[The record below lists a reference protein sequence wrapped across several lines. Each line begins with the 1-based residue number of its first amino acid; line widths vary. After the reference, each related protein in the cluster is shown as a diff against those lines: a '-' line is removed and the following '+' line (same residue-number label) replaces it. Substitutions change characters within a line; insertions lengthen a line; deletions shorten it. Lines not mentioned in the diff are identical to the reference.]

1 MKEVQDFVA
10 KLNNEGERS
19 MTEGPYKLP
28 ARWRWVRLGEVCS
41 LNPRRPRIQ
50 RDPGEPTTFV
60 PMTAVDEQTGT
71 IVAAEVRPFEEVK
84 KGYTYFEENDV
95 LFAKITPCMENG
107 KAAIARNLL
116 DGFGFG
122 STEFHVLRPSS
133 FVISEWIWLFVRQE
147 KFREDAKNAF
157 RGGVG
162 QQRVPQE
169 FLEQYLIPLPP
180 LEEQRRI
187 VARIEELMG
196 RVREARRL
204 REEAKQEAERL
215 WQAVLAQTFPHP
227 GLELPEGWRWVRLG
241 EVCQHRTGVWGPEAS
256 DPAQGF
262 PIVRSTEIEGFL
274 IRPQG
279 ASIRVVRTT
288 QVEAYKLESGD
299 ILVSKS
305 SGSPHL
311 VGWPAMFEDPQDG
324 RIYLFS
330 NFMLRLRLDR
340 RSVEPWFLL
349 YYLHSPIARSIY
361 LSAQDTTSGLR
372 NLRVREFLAQP
383 IPLPPLE
390 EQKRIVA
397 HLQEVQEKIKA
408 LKEAQDQTEEKL
420 KRLEQAIL
428 DKAFRGQ
435 L

>member
-10 KLNNEGERS
+10 KLDNEGERS

-28 ARWRWVRLGEVCS
+28 
-41 LNPRRPRIQ
+41 
-50 RDPGEPTTFV
+50 
-60 PMTAVDEQTGT
+60 
-71 IVAAEVRPFEEVK
+71 
-84 KGYTYFEENDV
+84 
-95 LFAKITPCMENG
+95 
-107 KAAIARNLL
+107 
-116 DGFGFG
+116 
-122 STEFHVLRPSS
+122 
-133 FVISEWIWLFVRQE
+133 
-147 KFREDAKNAF
+147 
-157 RGGVG
+157 
-162 QQRVPQE
+162 
-169 FLEQYLIPLPP
+169 
-180 LEEQRRI
+180 
-187 VARIEELMG
+187 
-196 RVREARRL
+196 
-204 REEAKQEAERL
+204 
-215 WQAVLAQTFPHP
+215 
-227 GLELPEGWRWVRLG
+227 EGWQWVKLG
-241 EVCQHRTGVWGPEAS
+241 EVCQHRTGIWGPEAS

-262 PIVRSTEIEGFL
+262 PIVRSTEIEGFR

-311 VGWPAMFEDPQDG
+311 VGWPAIFEDPKDG
-324 RIYLFS
+324 KVYLFS
-330 NFMLRLRLDR
+330 NFMLRLRSDR
-340 RSVEPWFLL
+340 RRLEPWFLL
-349 YYLHSPIARSIY
+349 YYLHSPIARSVY
-361 LSAQDTTSGLR
+361 LGAQDTTSGLR

-383 IPLPPLE
+383 IPLPPLEEQKRIVARIEELMGRVREARRLREEAKQEAERLWQAVLAQTFPRPGSELPEGWQWVRLEKVARVFSGSPAPQDKRYFEGGVFPFVRVQDLGRYGITTNLLETAHKVNEKAVKELRLVQAKSGTILFPKSGAAILTNTRAILGEDAYIVSHLAGIEPKRDALENLWAFYWLCTVDMAQYIDNPAYPSLRLSKIKQILIPLPPLE

-428 DKAFRGQ
+428 NKAFRGE

>member
-215 WQAVLAQTFPHP
+215 WQAVLAQTFPKP
-227 GLELPEGWRWVRLG
+227 KTELPKGWRWVRLG
-241 EVCQHRTGVWGPEAS
+241 EVAKVYAGS
-256 DPAQGF
+256 PA
-262 PIVRSTEIEGFL
+262 
-274 IRPQG
+274 PQG
-279 ASIRVVRTT
+279 EQYFREGEWPFVRVQDLGHYGQTT
-288 QVEAYKLESGD
+288 CLKETADYVNEYALQKY
-299 ILVSKS
+299 
-305 SGSPHL
+305 
-311 VGWPAMFEDPQDG
+311 
-324 RIYLFS
+324 
-330 NFMLRLRLDR
+330 RLRLAKAGTILFPKSGAAILTNSRAILGVDAYIV
-340 RSVEPWFLL
+340 SHLAAVEPLPDRLDTYWAYFWLCTVDMKEFIDNPSYPSL
-349 YYLHSPIARSIY
+349 R
-361 LSAQDTTSGLR
+361 LSEISKL
-372 NLRVREFLAQP
+372 P

-390 EQKRIVA
+390 EQRHIVE
-397 HLQEVQEKIKA
+397 HLQDVQGKIKA
-408 LKEAQDQTEEKL
+408 LKEAQAQTDAEL

-428 DKAFRGQ
+428 DKAFRGE